1 MTPSTSTMS
10 AFTVTEATSNY
21 DIGQSVTPV
30 GVSGSYTE
38 NVIELRGKGAII
50 TGTRRFGA
58 IIARRLAQEGVR
70 IALVYRSSK
79 DEAEALQQELSPQ
92 TQVVLIQADLSDEP
106 QVERVVQT
114 AKAELGDVSFLVN
127 LAFDYPRNTLDELDA
142 AAWDR
147 GMAGAKANFLL
158 ALHSY
163 RMMAQND
170 GPTRGHLIF
179 FGDWAAAETPYS
191 DFIPYLT
198 GKAAV
203 HFMTKAFGRDL
214 AEFGILV
221 NCIAPGPTAL
231 GVGMTDVAWT
241 RAVGFTPLKRES
253 SADDIAEMIVTLL
266 RSETITGEIVRVDSG
281 RHVVGSPLRD
291 YDPQADP
298 T

>member
-1 MTPSTSTMS
+1 
-10 AFTVTEATSNY
+10 
-21 DIGQSVTPV
+21 
-30 GVSGSYTE
+30 
-38 NVIELRGKGAII
+38 VIELRGKGAII

-58 IIARRLAQEGVR
+58 IIARRLAAEGVR

-79 DEAEALQQELSPQ
+79 AEAEALQQELAPQ
-92 TQVVLIQADLSDEP
+92 TQVVLIQADLSEET

-114 AKAELGDVSFLVN
+114 AKAELGDLSFLVN
-127 LAFDYPRNTLDELDA
+127 LAFDYPRDTLDTLNG

-158 ALHSY
+158 AVHAY
-163 RMMAQND
+163 RVMMQNE
-170 GPTRGHLIF
+170 GPTKGHLIF
-179 FGDWAAAETPYS
+179 FGDWAADETPYS

-198 GKAAV
+198 GKAAI
-203 HFMTKAFGRDL
+203 HFMTRAFGRDL

-231 GVGMTDVAWT
+231 GIGMTDVGWA

-253 SADDIAEMIVTLL
+253 SAHDISEMIVTLL
-266 RSETITGEIVRVDSG
+266 RTETITGEVIRVDSG

-291 YDPQADP
+291 YDP
-298 T
+298 

>member
-1 MTPSTSTMS
+1 ML
-10 AFTVTEATSNY
+10 
-21 DIGQSVTPV
+21 
-30 GVSGSYTE
+30 
-38 NVIELRGKGAII
+38 ELNGRGAII

-70 IALVYRSSK
+70 IALVYRSSRA
-79 DEAEALQQELSPQ
+79 EAEELQRELSSQ
-92 TQVVLIQADLSDEP
+92 TQVVLIQADLSVEE

-114 AKAELGDVSFLVN
+114 AKADLGDLSFLVN

-142 AAWDR
+142 AAWER
-147 GMAGAKANFLL
+147 GIAGARANFLL
-158 ALHSY
+158 AVNAY
-163 RMMAQND
+163 RAMRENE

-231 GVGMTDVAWT
+231 GIGMTDAGWA
-241 RAVGFTPLKRES
+241 RAIGFTPLKRES
-253 SADDIAEMIVTLL
+253 SAHDISEMIVALL
-266 RSETITGEIVRVDSG
+266 RTETITGEILRVDSG

-291 YDPQADP
+291 YDP
-298 T
+298 

>member
-1 MTPSTSTMS
+1 M
-10 AFTVTEATSNY
+10 
-21 DIGQSVTPV
+21 
-30 GVSGSYTE
+30 
-38 NVIELRGKGAII
+38 IELRGRGAII

-58 IIARRLAQEGVR
+58 TVARRLAHEGVR

-79 DEAEALQQELSPQ
+79 TEAEALQGELSPL
-92 TQVVLIQADLSDEP
+92 TQVVVIQADLADEA

-127 LAFDYPRNTLDELDA
+127 LAFDYPRDPLDTLNA

-158 ALHSY
+158 AVHASRLIAHNEG
-163 RMMAQND
+163 A
-170 GPTRGHLIF
+170 TKGHLIF
-179 FGDWAAAETPYS
+179 TGDWAADETPYS

-203 HFMTKAFGRDL
+203 HFMTRAFGRDL
-214 AEFGILV
+214 ADQGILV

-231 GVGMTDVAWT
+231 GIGMTDVGWA

-253 SADDIAEMIVTLL
+253 SADDISEIIATLL
-266 RSETITGEIVRVDSG
+266 RTETITGEVIRVDSG

-291 YDPQADP
+291 YDP
-298 T
+298 